1 MIMNVLKLLFGAVLV
16 LFVGVGGILKDGW
29 QGVGPCVVMGLIAGF
44 GVQLITSAVIGFK
57 GGKLPMGKGCGLA
70 VAFMVLCCVAGPP
83 ISTANRK
90 SQEASHFAKVKDS
103 REVLD
108 WKKYQEDNPKQ
119 FRNPEWEARFEL
131 AKATQAR
138 KGKQAGELRQVL
150 AKAHQH
156 EGDKI
161 WEPTAK
167 EASDGLSEQFASA
180 VKGLGRKGADPGL
193 QKAFTQVID
202 DLAEHPDGKIYL
214 AFETRANMK
223 PPARDAEALAR
234 VRSAPQ
240 VKAAGNVPVVDPND
254 AFSAPLDDKRRKV
267 LLTVLKES
275 FAGVFPS
282 GLLEIDVLPDKA
294 DRKDK
299 LIMEV
304 RNITERYP
312 SYFISSDSKGKVD
325 GLLCGLEVLW
335 SFKLYDRAGKEL
347 YGGTTR
353 SRPATEISFSL
364 RKDDPAWMAYSV
376 MVGSTYYNFGRT
388 LTEAFGLKPPPE
400 KQDFSSDEV

>member
-16 LFVGVGGILKDGW
+16 LFVGVGGILQDGW

-108 WKKYQEDNPKQ
+108 WTKYQADNPKQ
-119 FRNPEWEARFEL
+119 FRNPEWEARSEL
-131 AKATQAR
+131 ANAVQAR

-150 AKAHQH
+150 AKAHEH
-156 EGDKI
+156 EGDKV

-180 VKGLGRKGADPGL
+180 LKGLGRKGANPGL
-193 QKAFTQVID
+193 QKAFSQIID
-202 DLAEHPDGKIYL
+202 DLAQHPDGKIYL
-214 AFETRANMK
+214 AFETKAVMK
-223 PPARDAEALAR
+223 PPTGDAQALADMR
-234 VRSAPQ
+234 AAPE
-240 VKAAGNVPVVDPND
+240 VKAAGNVPVIEPGD
-254 AFSAPLDDKRRKV
+254 AFSPTLDKKRREV

-282 GLLEIDVLPDKA
+282 GLLDIEVLPDKA

-299 LIMEV
+299 LIMEI
-304 RNITERYP
+304 RNITARIPDY
-312 SYFISSDSKGKVD
+312 YMRTRNKKVI
-325 GLLCGLEVLW
+325 GLMFGLEVFW
-335 SFKLYDRAGKEL
+335 SFKLFDREGKEL
-347 YGGTTR
+347 YAGSTKST
-353 SRPATEISFSL
+353 PATEISFSL
-364 RKDDPAWMAYSV
+364 REDDPSWMAYSV
-376 MVGSTYYNFGRT
+376 LVGSTYYNFGRL
-388 LTEAFGLKPPPE
+388 LTQSFGLKPPPE
-400 KQDFSSDEV
+400 KTSFSSGEV